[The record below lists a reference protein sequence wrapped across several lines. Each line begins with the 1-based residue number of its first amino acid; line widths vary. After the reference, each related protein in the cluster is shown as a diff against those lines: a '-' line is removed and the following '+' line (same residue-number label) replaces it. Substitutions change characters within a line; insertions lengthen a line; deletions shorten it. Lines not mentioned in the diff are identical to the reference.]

1 MSSVVRGIRGIFL
14 EPGQSFS
21 VMFFS
26 LFLIVKKG
34 VEFKSELRQNGSDRE
49 KGEKADFNMA
59 AMYSCNFE
67 KIREFM

>member
-1 MSSVVRGIRGIFL
+1 
-14 EPGQSFS
+14 
-21 VMFFS
+21 MFFS

-59 AMYSCNFE
+59 AMYSCNFD
-67 KIREFM
+67 KI